1 LRSITLY
8 FVLIN
13 LLVSGLFAQEEH
25 TFDLSEIE
33 KKVFQFGGY
42 LEFRPVLFGLDRDSW
57 LYKLR
62 FYDLEEGET
71 IAEYN
76 FNALLDLSFE
86 KGIVGAKIRT
96 NTDITKSVSGWSHVT
111 TLFEA
116 FLSLKPSFSFHLD
129 IGKKRMKWG
138 KGYAWNPVAFI
149 DRPKN
154 PNDPGLALEG
164 YVVLSI
170 DYIKSFQGKLKT
182 ITFTPVLIPVNQHI
196 NSTFGN
202 KNQLN
207 FGGKVYFL
215 FYDTDID
222 LMFLSGG
229 SVPARYGMD
238 FSRNITPNFEIHGE
252 FAYIPDYIKEVIQE
266 DGTVGE
272 EQYASMNYLL
282 GIRFLTRTN
291 TTFFFEYFK
300 NGNGYTSNE
309 MENFYSLID
318 QAYQSYLS
326 TGDDSQLEFLSGAAS
341 QAYRTFAPMQDY
353 LFLRISHKEPW
364 NILYFIPSFTSI
376 FNLTDKSFSLTPE
389 LLYNPITNLELR
401 AKITILLGK
410 GGSEFGEK
418 QNDFRLEFRG
428 RYYF

>member
-1 LRSITLY
+1 MRSITLC
-8 FVLIN
+8 FILIY
-13 LLVSGLFAQEEH
+13 LLALGLSAQEEY

-33 KKVFQFGGY
+33 KKAFQLGGY

-62 FYDLEEGET
+62 FYDHEEGET
-71 IAEYN
+71 ISEYN

-116 FLSLKPSFSFHLD
+116 FLSLKPSLSFHLD

-182 ITFTPVLIPVNQHI
+182 ITLTSVLIPVNEHI

-202 KNQLN
+202 KNRLN

-229 SVPARYGMD
+229 SGPARYGMD
-238 FSRNITPNFEIHGE
+238 FSRNITSNFEIHGE
-252 FAYIPDYIKEVIQE
+252 FAYIPDYIKKVIQE
-266 DGTVGE
+266 DGAVGE
-272 EQYASMNYLL
+272 EQYASINYLL
-282 GIRFLTRTN
+282 GIRFLTETN

-309 MENFYSLID
+309 MENFYFLID
-318 QAYQSYLS
+318 QAYQSYLLA
-326 TGDDSQLEFLSGAAS
+326 GDDSQLEFLSGAAG

-353 LFLRISHKEPW
+353 LFLRISQKEPW
-364 NILYFIPSFTSI
+364 NIPYFIPSFTSI

>member
-1 LRSITLY
+1 MRSITLY

-238 FSRNITPNFEIHGE
+238 FSRNITSNFEIHGE

-318 QAYQSYLS
+318 QAYQSYLL

>member
-1 LRSITLY
+1 MRSITLY

-42 LEFRPVLFGLDRDSW
+42 LEFRPVLFGLDRESW

-238 FSRNITPNFEIHGE
+238 FSRNITSNFEIHGE

-318 QAYQSYLS
+318 QAYQSYLL

>member
-1 LRSITLY
+1 M
-8 FVLIN
+8 
-13 LLVSGLFAQEEH
+13 LLSVSGLFAQEEH

-33 KKVFQFGGY
+33 KKAFQFGGY

-71 IAEYN
+71 LAEYN

-86 KGIVGAKIRT
+86 KSIVGAKIRT
-96 NTDITKSVSGWSHVT
+96 NTDIAKSVSGWSHDT

-116 FLSLKPSFSFHLD
+116 SLSLKPSLSFHLD

-138 KGYAWNPVAFI
+138 KGYAFNPVAFI

-154 PNDPGLALEG
+154 PNDPDLALEG

-182 ITFTPVLIPVNQHI
+182 ITFTPVLIPVNEHI
-196 NSTFGN
+196 NSTFGE
-202 KNQLN
+202 KDQLN
-207 FGGKVYFL
+207 FGGKIYFL

-229 SVPARYGMD
+229 GVPTRYGMD
-238 FSRNITPNFEIHGE
+238 FSRNITSNFEIHGE
-252 FAYIPDYIKEVIQE
+252 FAYIPDYRKKVIHE

-272 EQYASMNYLL
+272 ELYASMNYLL

-291 TTFFFEYFK
+291 TTFFLEYFK
-300 NGNGYTSNE
+300 NGNGYTSYE

-318 QAYQSYLS
+318 QAYRSYLL

-341 QAYRTFAPMQDY
+341 QAYRTFAPMQEY
-353 LFLRISHKEPW
+353 LYLRISQKEPW

-410 GGSEFGEK
+410 EGSEFGEK